1 MKKIGVVSQKGG
13 VGKSTLARDIAR
25 QFAADGYKVKIA
37 DLDLKQTTSRD
48 WSVLRLAAGVEP
60 IISVESF
67 QTPLQALQT
76 TGFDL
81 LVFDGKP
88 HSDVETKRIAEV
100 CDLVVIPC
108 GTSLD
113 DLAPQVRLGHELRK
127 AGIEKARIVYV
138 LNGVI
143 ETGDQVTADARAYI
157 EEAGYSVIAQAI
169 PLRKSYQSAQNS
181 GRSISEVV
189 HPGLREIALNAVE
202 EIALNLQPGK
212 VSA

>member
-1 MKKIGVVSQKGG
+1 MRKIGVVSQKGG
-13 VGKSTLARDIAR
+13 VGKSTIARDIAR
-25 QFAADGYKVKIA
+25 QFAAAGYKVKIA

-48 WSVLRLAAGVEP
+48 WSVRRLAAGVEP
-60 IISVESF
+60 TISVESF

-88 HSDVETKRIAEV
+88 HSDIETKRIAEV

-113 DLAPQVRLGHELRK
+113 DLAPQVRLAHELRK
-127 AGIEKARIVYV
+127 AGIELERIVFV

-143 ETGDQVTADARAYI
+143 EVDDLATSDARRYI
-157 EEAGYSVIAQAI
+157 EEAGYSVVRQAI
-169 PLRKSYQSAQNS
+169 PMRKSYQSAQNS
-181 GRSISEVV
+181 GRSLSEVT
-189 HPGLREIALNAVE
+189 HPGLREIALNAIE
-202 EIALNLQPGK
+202 EIALNLQPKK
-212 VSA
+212 VST